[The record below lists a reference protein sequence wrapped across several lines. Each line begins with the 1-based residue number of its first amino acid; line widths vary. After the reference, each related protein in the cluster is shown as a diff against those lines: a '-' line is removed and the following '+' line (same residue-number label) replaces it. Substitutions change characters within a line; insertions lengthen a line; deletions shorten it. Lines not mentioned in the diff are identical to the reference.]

1 MMPKFIS
8 IGQKILMLILA
19 LLFATVSI
27 LTIITLKDSQ
37 AEIEKFQVKS
47 IAANVSDYHV
57 INDLFITNAT
67 LWAENIIAQFANEP
81 FQLDRLQQHLQQ
93 QLTYLRLNDQLADVW
108 LYDAQQKVQFTTVDR
123 QQFNHV
129 QPDFTQYFV
138 KNRDY
143 INLI

>member
-1 MMPKFIS
+1 
-8 IGQKILMLILA
+8 MLILA

-57 INDLFITNAT
+57 INDLFINNAT

-81 FQLDRLQQHLQQ
+81 FPLDRLQQHLQQ
-93 QLTYLRLNDQLADVW
+93 LGYSISGIDGIIGSGTRAAIRAFQLDNDMIADGFAHPEVFKKAAKLA
-108 LYDAQQKVQFTTVDR
+108 AS
-123 QQFNHV
+123 
-129 QPDFTQYFV
+129 
-138 KNRDY
+138 
-143 INLI
+143 

>member
-1 MMPKFIS
+1 MVYAIDVLVLMMPKFIS

-57 INDLFITNAT
+57 INDLFI
-67 LWAENIIAQFANEP
+67 LM
-81 FQLDRLQQHLQQ
+81 R
-93 QLTYLRLNDQLADVW
+93 RSG
-108 LYDAQQKVQFTTVDR
+108 QKILLHSLPMNPSIR
-123 QQFNHV
+123 
-129 QPDFTQYFV
+129 
-138 KNRDY
+138 
-143 INLI
+143 